1 MYSGFLYVREMMI
14 QTQIDR
20 DNIKK
25 VVSFLGC
32 SRRILFITGAGI
44 SADSGLP
51 TYRGISGLYSN
62 KYTDE
67 GLSIEQALSGEVLQ
81 KNPALTWKYLG
92 QIIQACRNAT
102 FNLAHQIIAQMENH
116 FDQVWVL
123 TQNIDGFHRAA
134 GSTRVID
141 IHGDVHTLLCTRC
154 DYRCQVKDFSWLQ
167 ELPPRCPECKGIVRP
182 NVVLFGEMLPEDK
195 YNLLYQQLQK
205 GFDLIFTIGT
215 SSVFPYISAPIID
228 AARNGNPTVEINPVQ
243 TEVSTYVTVKFEDR
257 ATVVLDAIWTE
268 YLKTINQ

>member
-1 MYSGFLYVREMMI
+1 MMI

-25 VVSFLGC
+25 VVSFLTD

-62 KYTDE
+62 KHTDE
-67 GLSIEQALSGEVLQ
+67 GITIEQALSGEVLEQ
-81 KNPALTWKYLG
+81 KPSLTWKYLG
-92 QIIQACRNAT
+92 QIMQACRNAT
-102 FNLAHQIIAQMENH
+102 FNRSHQIIAEMENY

-134 GSTRVID
+134 GSSRVID

-154 DYRCQVKDFSWLQ
+154 KYCTRVDDYSHIK
-167 ELPPRCPECKGIVRP
+167 EPPPRCPECNAIVRP
-182 NVVLFGEMLPEDK
+182 NVVLFGEMLPQDK
-195 YNLLYQQLQK
+195 YNLLYQELQK
-205 GFDLIFTIGT
+205 GFNLIFTVGT
-215 SSVFPYISAPIID
+215 SSVFPYIAAPIIN
-228 AARNGNPTVEINPVQ
+228 AARNGKPTVEINPVQ

-257 ATVVLDAIWTE
+257 AAVVLDAIWSE
-268 YLKTINQ
+268 YLKK

>member
-1 MYSGFLYVREMMI
+1 MI
-14 QTQIDR
+14 QSQIDG

-25 VVSFLGC
+25 VVAFLAE

-62 KYTDE
+62 KHTDE
-67 GLSIEQALSGEVLQ
+67 GITIEQALSSEVLQ
-81 KNPALTWKYLG
+81 QKPSLTWKYLD
-92 QIIQACRNAT
+92 QIIQACRKAT
-102 FNLAHQIIAQMENH
+102 FNRSHQIIAEMENY

-154 DYRCQVKDFSWLQ
+154 DYRTQIEDYSLIK
-167 ELPPRCPECKGIVRP
+167 ELPPRCPECNGVVRP

-215 SSVFPYISAPIID
+215 SSVFPYISAPIIH
-228 AARNGNPTVEINPVQ
+228 AARNGNRTVEINPVQ
-243 TEVSTYVTVKFEDR
+243 TEVSSYVTVKFEGR
-257 ATVVLDAIWTE
+257 AAVVLDAIWTE
-268 YLKTINQ
+268 YLKNNGRVFEKMT